1 MAEETLKFCNK
12 CQLSKPL
19 TDFYIK
25 KRPTYIDY
33 YPDCKSC
40 TNIIRQKKAK
50 QLKEQ
55 KLAELQPRKIDILHR
70 EIRGAI
76 GNLSD
81 EQFKLACEMVKN
93 GCSVSKLSRFI
104 DCCPITAKKYVDMGL
119 FNN

>member
-33 YPDCKSC
+33 SAICKIC
-40 TNIIRQKKAK
+40 TGIIKREKTK
-50 QLKEQ
+50 QLKEL
-55 KLAELQPRKIDILHR
+55 KLAELQPRKLDILHR
-70 EIRGAI
+70 EIKGAI

-81 EQFKLACEMVKN
+81 DQFKLACEMVKN
-93 GCSVSKLSRFI
+93 GCSISKLSRFM